1 MNSPPIPYVHP
12 FYGILTEHG
21 PQPHPYRD
29 ELQECQGAAIEHLET
44 ARAALDQMREID
56 NQPLVAIPMDGYPPT
71 VGVMLAY
78 TEMYKQFSRTLRIFA
93 NESRAC
99 LESLVYEMAFAF
111 QATPDKNG
119 APDERAI
126 GFYYPRTEQALR
138 KRATARGSA
147 HLQALNAH
155 FQHATSDPIYVDLDA
170 LRRVCYH
177 RNAPHLTGS
186 IPFTFTM
193 DQRKGPESA
202 TMTFHEGE
210 PTHFQ
215 RPVNFEKPGMARAEV
230 AHETYVDSCD
240 RTLVWL
246 TAVTDEAYH
255 LAMLAL
261 QEGAARD
268 S

>member
-1 MNSPPIPYVHP
+1 MNAPAIPYVHP
-12 FYGILTEHG
+12 FYSVLTVHG

-29 ELQECQGAAIEHLET
+29 ELQECQGAAIEHLDT
-44 ARAALDQMREID
+44 ARAALDRMREID
-56 NQPLVAIPMDGYPPT
+56 NQPLVAIPMNGYLPI

-78 TEMYKQFSRTLRIFA
+78 TETYKQFSRTVRIFA

-111 QATPDKNG
+111 QATPMKNG

-126 GFYYPRTEQALR
+126 GFYYPKTEQALR
-138 KRATARGSA
+138 KRATARSSA
-147 HLQALNAH
+147 NLQALNTH
-155 FQHATSDPIYVDLDA
+155 FQHATSDLIYVDLDA

-177 RNAPHLTGS
+177 RNVPRLTGN
-186 IPFTFTM
+186 IPFTFTI
-193 DQRKGPESA
+193 DRRIGPESA
-202 TMTFHEGE
+202 TMTLHEGE

-215 RPVNFEKPGMARAEV
+215 RPMDFEKPGMTRAEV
-230 AHETYVDSCD
+230 VHESYVDSCN
-240 RTLVWL
+240 RTLIWL
-246 TAVTDEAYH
+246 TAVKDEAYR

>member
-1 MNSPPIPYVHP
+1 MNAPAIPYAHP
-12 FYGILTEHG
+12 FYTVLTMHG

-29 ELQECQGAAIEHLET
+29 DLQECQGAAIEHLDT
-44 ARAALDQMREID
+44 ARAALDRMREID
-56 NQPLVAIPMDGYPPT
+56 NQPLVAIPIDGYPPT

-78 TEMYKQFSRTLRIFA
+78 TEMYKQFSRTVRVFA

-111 QATPDKNG
+111 QATPIKNG

-126 GFYYPRTEQALR
+126 GFYYPKTEQAMR
-138 KRATARGSA
+138 KRAAMRGSA

-155 FQHATSDPIYVDLDA
+155 FQHATSDPMYVDLDS

-177 RNAPHLTGS
+177 HNLPHLTGN

-193 DQRKGPESA
+193 DQRIGSESA
-202 TMTFHEGE
+202 TMTLHEGE
-210 PTHFQ
+210 ATHFQ
-215 RPVNFEKPGMARAEV
+215 RPVNFEKPGMTRTQV
-230 AHETYVDSCD
+230 VHESYVDSCN
-240 RTLVWL
+240 RTIVWL
-246 TAVTDEAYH
+246 TAVMDEAYR

-268 S
+268 F